1 MTLGNLEPRCIIYSH
16 TDSKRSFQ
24 TTIYLE
30 WHRSSRKLRLPAE
43 VDPRGK
49 RRLYRGDKGRR
60 GRYGKSSLEKKK
72 ELIGDQLK
80 RSSKRVHDAAG
91 WVGTMLRGKKKPECE
106 LEEKGLGC
114 FGEGYFPVGRPRL
127 LRCTS
132 RRNLPLLF
140 KETFF
145 PWLQGHR
152 FATWLPWTFIRQTFA
167 VVCHPTPFFLYFQTT
182 GIHYYAALL
191 GPGEFTEDQHLAL
204 PMFVCFAFV
213 VWYLDVFEGKQRLC
227 LNKDIVGALFASL
240 FLLVVSVI
248 GIILKNW

>member
-1 MTLGNLEPRCIIYSH
+1 MISSQSRSPEKQSFQRKKIYANTYFVTLGNLEPRCIIYSH

-91 WVGTMLRGKKKPECE
+91 
-106 LEEKGLGC
+106 
-114 FGEGYFPVGRPRL
+114 
-127 LRCTS
+127 
-132 RRNLPLLF
+132 
-140 KETFF
+140 
-145 PWLQGHR
+145 
-152 FATWLPWTFIRQTFA
+152 
-167 VVCHPTPFFLYFQTT
+167 
-182 GIHYYAALL
+182 
-191 GPGEFTEDQHLAL
+191 
-204 PMFVCFAFV
+204 
-213 VWYLDVFEGKQRLC
+213 
-227 LNKDIVGALFASL
+227 
-240 FLLVVSVI
+240 
-248 GIILKNW
+248 